1 MPPPPGVPL
10 RHIKLKVPAKMRQRK
25 AGCRLG
31 GMGVGAGG
39 VLGGRQGAG
48 PHFLLLQSLWSQ
60 VVTLTFGKRE
70 TSLVDK
76 GSNKGKLQDFT
87 A

>member
-1 MPPPPGVPL
+1 MFKVPPLPGVPL

-31 GMGVGAGG
+31 GMGVEVGG

-48 PHFLLLQSLWSQ
+48 GAAGVLGR
-60 VVTLTFGKRE
+60 TFSCCRASGLRW
-70 TSLVDK
+70 
-76 GSNKGKLQDFT
+76 
-87 A
+87 

>member
-1 MPPPPGVPL
+1 MQARG
-10 RHIKLKVPAKMRQRK
+10 H
-25 AGCRLG
+25 G
-31 GMGVGAGG
+31 GGGGWGAGG
-39 VLGGRQGAG
+39 QAGCWGRSWGAG